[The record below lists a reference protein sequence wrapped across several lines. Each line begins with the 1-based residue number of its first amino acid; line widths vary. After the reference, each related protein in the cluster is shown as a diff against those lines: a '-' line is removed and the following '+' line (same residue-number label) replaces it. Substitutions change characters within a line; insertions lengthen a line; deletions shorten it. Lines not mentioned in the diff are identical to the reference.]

1 MGWCFCPLLSGL
13 VCPALVA
20 AKTFPPQV
28 MPEWGRERG
37 KSYFSGKLKGKQLSA
52 APVPGC
58 EQSSP
63 GAPAKGSLRQR
74 ATVPKG
80 HCHPPGGSVAQAVWH
95 SGTQEWSGWHPR
107 GGSAL
112 SLSLSLS
119 PHVDWTWC
127 NIQLGSPFPRAA
139 AWAGGT
145 RPEVDSFLGFS
156 PALGY
161 HKCFL
166 LANHS
171 PAACEGPRPQ
181 GMKAFGDFPCFM
193 QTRLL

>member
-1 MGWCFCPLLSGL
+1 M
-13 VCPALVA
+13 
-20 AKTFPPQV
+20 
-28 MPEWGRERG
+28 
-37 KSYFSGKLKGKQLSA
+37 
-52 APVPGC
+52 
-58 EQSSP
+58 
-63 GAPAKGSLRQR
+63 
-74 ATVPKG
+74 
-80 HCHPPGGSVAQAVWH
+80 AQAVWH
-95 SGTQEWSGWHPR
+95 SGMCAPEEALPSMQEWSGWHPR

-127 NIQLGSPFPRAA
+127 SVQLGSPFPRAA